1 MTTSQSSAD
10 PMISVTGLS
19 KSYGSHQVLADID
32 FTVQR
37 GEIFALLGPNGAGK
51 TTIVHVLTTLLPPDS
66 GSISVAGHDLRTHP
80 DRIRHH
86 IGLTGQYAAVDEFQ
100 TAEENLLMMA
110 RLAHLGRREAH
121 ARKDALLADFD
132 LVDAARKQVS
142 SFSGGMRRRIDL
154 AMSLVTSPDL
164 LFLDEPTTGLDPRS
178 RIALWD
184 VVRRLAD
191 SGVTIFLT
199 TQYLEEA
206 DRLADTVAVIDH
218 GSIIARGTPEEL
230 KRGVAGQH
238 IELTF
243 DSVADLTRAIDLLDS
258 TNVTVSTATHS
269 VAIATE
275 APPQTIRQTLTTLE
289 SGNVPVANITIV
301 RPTLDDVFLALTR

>member
-1 MTTSQSSAD
+1 MSLQLHSD
-10 PMISVTGLS
+10 PMISVSGLT
-19 KSYGSHQVLADID
+19 KSYGSHKVLDDVEI
-32 FTVQR
+32 TVQC
-37 GEIFALLGPNGAGK
+37 GEIFALLGPNGADK
-51 TTIVHVLTTLLPPDS
+51 TTIVHVLTTLMQPDS
-66 GSISVAGHDLRTHP
+66 GTISVAGHDLRTHP
-80 DRIRHH
+80 DRIRRH
-86 IGLTGQYAAVDEFQ
+86 IGLTGQYDAVDEFQ

-121 ARKDALLADFD
+121 ARKDALLSDFD
-132 LVDAARKQVS
+132 LVDAARQQFS
-142 SFSGGMRRRIDL
+142 SFSGGMRRRLDL

-191 SGVTIFLT
+191 TGVTIFLT

-206 DRLADTVAVIDH
+206 DRLADTLAVIDH
-218 GSIIARGTPEEL
+218 GRIIARGTPEEL
-230 KRGVAGQH
+230 KRGVAGQR

-243 DSVADLTRAIDLLDS
+243 DSVSDLTRAIDLLDF
-258 TNVTVSTATHS
+258 TNVIVSTANHS
-269 VAIATE
+269 VAIGTE
-275 APPQTIRQTLTTLE
+275 APAKTIRQTLTALE
-289 SGNVPVANITIV
+289 SGNVPVANITII

>member
-1 MTTSQSSAD
+1 
-10 PMISVTGLS
+10 MIRVSGLT
-19 KSYGSHQVLADID
+19 KSYGSHKVLAGID

-80 DRIRHH
+80 DRIRRH

-121 ARKDALLADFD
+121 ARKDTLLANFD

-142 SFSGGMRRRIDL
+142 SFSGGMRRRLDL

-243 DSVADLTRAIDLLDS
+243 DSVADLTRAIDLLDN

-269 VAIATE
+269 VAIGTE
-275 APPQTIRQTLTTLE
+275 APAQTIRQTLTTLE